1 MIEGVRETECVGVVS
16 FVCQL
21 YVMRLG
27 RCTVHIDG
35 QPRLQC
41 KHPCSLFASMTPK
54 RLLRSSLC
62 CHQAT
67 CYDACDGNH
76 AARHRYK

>member
-27 RCTVHIDG
+27 RCFVSTHVHIDG

-41 KHPCSLFASMTPK
+41 KHPCFLFASTTPK
-54 RLLRSSLC
+54 RLLRS
-62 CHQAT
+62 HQAT
-67 CYDACDGNH
+67 RYDACDGNH
-76 AARHRYK
+76 AGRRRYR